1 MLNSWWLSKLR
12 TKILVREKS
21 LMRKCLV
28 SGKDK
33 NKLEGYF
40 IAMLSNDRLIHDR
53 NIDWFKIQ
61 C

>member
-1 MLNSWWLSKLR
+1 
-12 TKILVREKS
+12 
-21 LMRKCLV
+21 MRKCLV

-53 NIDWFKIQ
+53 NID
-61 C
+61 